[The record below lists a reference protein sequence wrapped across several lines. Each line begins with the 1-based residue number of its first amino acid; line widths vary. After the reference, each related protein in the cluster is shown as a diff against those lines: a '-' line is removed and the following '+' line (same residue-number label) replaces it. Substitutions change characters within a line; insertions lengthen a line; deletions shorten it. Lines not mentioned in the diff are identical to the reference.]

1 VRLFLKKLYLNI
13 IQIFFFIYRKLYMR
27 LGGIQALEFYQDVEK
42 SNFHFAYVNSARNYI
57 INKVENLFN
66 ATQRAVM
73 FANKE
78 TFIIH
83 RADQDCSHSSG
94 SNDETTDHTLVSDF
108 VQSTYPKQKYLKIV
122 ATILEKH
129 DLINEDLFFIQ
140 FDNIHLADFLSF
152 INNRFDKKKNTN
164 LIKLCK
170 VLQTENVKFPN
181 VCIKNP
187 VAKKYL
193 C

>member
-170 VLQTENVKFPN
+170 VLQTKNIKFPN

>member
-1 VRLFLKKLYLNI
+1 
-13 IQIFFFIYRKLYMR
+13 MR

-94 SNDETTDHTLVSDF
+94 SNDETTDNTLVSDF

-152 INNRFDKKKNTN
+152 INNRFEKKKNTN